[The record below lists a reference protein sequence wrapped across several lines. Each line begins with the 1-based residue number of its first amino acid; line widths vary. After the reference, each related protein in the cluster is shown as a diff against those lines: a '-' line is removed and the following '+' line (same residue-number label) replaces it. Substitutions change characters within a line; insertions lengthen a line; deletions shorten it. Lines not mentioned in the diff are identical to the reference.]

1 MIEYT
6 GKAAAP
12 VPFFGKATKTMYR
25 FGGKVRKM
33 AIDEGDVN
41 GLLATYEGR
50 QPAFRLV
57 STSLPIDEFPAA
69 PEPAEPVPVVT
80 QAHDVSTPTNETPAE
95 PFDFTILS
103 GVGPARDRALK
114 NACIETLQEFI
125 NAGAEKIADVTG
137 APVKVVEVWI
147 KQLAS

>member
-1 MIEYT
+1 
-6 GKAAAP
+6 
-12 VPFFGKATKTMYR
+12 MYR

-33 AIDEGDVN
+33 AVDANDVN

-57 STSLPIDEFPAA
+57 STDLPIDEFPAV
-69 PEPAEPVPVVT
+69 PEPVQPV
-80 QAHDVSTPTNETPAE
+80 QALDANTPTNEPPVK

-114 NACIETLQEFI
+114 TACIITLQAFV

-137 APVKVVEVWI
+137 APLKVAEAWI
-147 KQLAS
+147 KQLS

>member
-1 MIEYT
+1 
-6 GKAAAP
+6 
-12 VPFFGKATKTMYR
+12 MYR
-25 FGGKVRKM
+25 FGGKIRQM

-69 PEPAEPVPVVT
+69 PEPVQVEQETAQVVT
-80 QAHDVSTPTNETPAE
+80 QALDVGTPTNETPAE

-114 NACIETLQEFI
+114 NACIETLQAFI
-125 NAGAEKIADVTG
+125 NAGVPKLVEVTG
-137 APVKVVEVWI
+137 APEKVVEAWI